1 MGFFEDRFGMSPP
14 LPFSLFLALFLGI
27 LPVTRLSD
35 ERRTLGEYRLLLTDF
50 PILLRFRLEEVVFL
64 FLAFLSEVLA
74 ERGRHD
80 DWRGLVSVLFFLG
93 VLLNHKQ
100 PSDCHVVFQ
109 PGRTPPEMDLHGS
122 SGSVSTS
129 HCCQFTTQ
137 RLLPS

>member
-14 LPFSLFLALFLGI
+14 LPFFFFLALFLGS

-50 PILLRFRLEEVVFL
+50 TILLRFRLEEVVFL

-80 DWRGLVSVLFFLG
+80 DWRGLVSVLFLLG
-93 VLLNHKQ
+93 VLLNCKR
-100 PSDCHVVFQ
+100 PPDCLVVF
-109 PGRTPPEMDLHGS
+109 RFRRALTKMDLRGPSGPVNS
-122 SGSVSTS
+122 SY
-129 HCCQFTTQ
+129 
-137 RLLPS
+137 RN